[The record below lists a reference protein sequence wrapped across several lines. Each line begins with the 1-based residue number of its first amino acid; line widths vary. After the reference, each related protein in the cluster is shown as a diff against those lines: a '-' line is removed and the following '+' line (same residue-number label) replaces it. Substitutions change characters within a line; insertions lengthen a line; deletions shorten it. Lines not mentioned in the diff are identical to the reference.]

1 MRGKVREIMHSWPL
15 AIKLFEK
22 PRFIPLRYRLILLVS
37 FILVFSLGALGLV
50 LGHFQAE
57 TIRKQMENQGL
68 AVAQSLAAASKA
80 DLLTYNYIA
89 LEQFANQAAQSPD
102 IAYVVIHDKE
112 GRVAAY
118 SGKPGL
124 QHTFL
129 SDAITAAAL
138 ASAEPLIQKH
148 APTDI
153 GYPVLDVGAPVL
165 LSGTK
170 DRWGTIR
177 VGVSQASMFEQLR
190 QTRWTIAGVG
200 VVALAFGVALSMWA
214 AGRVTRPVGELVRAT
229 MEAADG
235 KLDQEIEAHTGD
247 EVEILAA
254 NFSHMMGEI
263 LAHRGQLEQQLVE
276 IQRLQRYTEQLL
288 TTMGDGLLSIDMEG
302 RVGTINPAARLMLGL
317 PVDAPGQ
324 GLPVDS
330 LVPGASD
337 FLTCLRDLMLSPGP
351 GRQREVPLDRDG
363 SCRTILIGSSILAD
377 ADGRPLECILTL
389 HDVTELKELEGRVRQ
404 SERLAAL
411 GTLAAGMAHEI
422 RNPLASIKTFVQLV
436 PRKRDKPDFMEKF
449 QRTVPREI
457 NRLNSLIED
466 LLELARVPKYHFEA
480 TDLVPLLEQTTELF
494 EEDMRTWGIECRL
507 NVSGGALWA
516 KVDGDHLVK
525 AFRNLVG
532 NALQAMPTGGVLTIE
547 GRYDEETVAER
558 GGGSQGHGVVLVF
571 QDTGCGIPEDV
582 LGNIFNPFFTT
593 KDKGTGLG
601 LAITHKVITEHG
613 GAIDVTS
620 TAGEGTRFIV
630 RLGKAV
636 S

>member
-1 MRGKVREIMHSWPL
+1 MHSWPL

-37 FILVFSLGALGLV
+37 FILVFSLGALALV
-50 LGHFQAE
+50 LGHFQTE

-89 LEQFANQAAQSPD
+89 LEQSANQAAQSPD
-102 IAYVVIHDKE
+102 IVYVVIHDKE

-124 QHTFL
+124 QRTFL
-129 SDAITAAAL
+129 PDAITAAAL
-138 ASAEPLIQKH
+138 ASTEPLIQKQT
-148 APTDI
+148 PTDT
-153 GYPVLDVGAPVL
+153 GYPVLDVGAPVF
-165 LSGTK
+165 LSSTK

-177 VGVSQASMFEQLR
+177 VGVSQAAMFEQLR

-200 VVALAFGVALSMWA
+200 IVALVFGIGLSMWA
-214 AGRVTRPVGELVRAT
+214 ARRVTRPVGELVHAT

-235 KLDQEIEAHTGD
+235 KLDQEIEVRTGD

-263 LAHRGQLEQQLVE
+263 LAHREQLEQQLIE

-302 RVGTINPAARLMLGL
+302 RVVTINPAARLMLGL
-317 PVDAPGQ
+317 PMDAPGQ
-324 GLPVDS
+324 GLPVAS
-330 LVPGASD
+330 LVPEALE
-337 FLTCLRDLMLSPGP
+337 FLTCLRELMLSPGP
-351 GRQREVPLDRDG
+351 GQQREVPLDRNG
-363 SCRTILIGSSILAD
+363 SRCTILIGSSILAD
-377 ADGRPLECILTL
+377 ADGRPQECILTL

-436 PRKRDKPDFMEKF
+436 PRKVDKPDFMEKF

-457 NRLNSLIED
+457 NRLNNLIED
-466 LLELARVPKYHFEA
+466 LLELARIPKYHFEA

-494 EEDMRTWGIECRL
+494 EEDLRQRGIQCRL
-507 NVSGGALWA
+507 NISGGALLA
-516 KVDGDHLVK
+516 KVDGEHLIKV
-525 AFRNLVG
+525 FRNLVN
-532 NALQAMPTGGVLTIE
+532 NALQAMATGGELTIE
-547 GRYDEETVAER
+547 GRYDETGEEKEK
-558 GGGSQGHGVVLVF
+558 GVVLVF
-571 QDTGCGIPEDV
+571 QDTGCGISEDV

-613 GAIDVTS
+613 GAIDVAS
-620 TAGEGTRFIV
+620 TVGEGTRFTV
-630 RLGKAV
+630 RLGRAV